1 MSEPPYPVTDPPSEW
16 HPDTIAVRGGT
27 LRSGFAETSE
37 AIYLTSGFVYGSA
50 AEAAAA
56 FAGEQ
61 DRYMYSR
68 LRNPTVAMLEERLR
82 RLEGADA
89 AWATASG
96 MSAVFNALAATLR
109 SGDRVVAARALFG
122 SCFQV
127 LDQVLPRWGIHTDF
141 VDGTDLDAW
150 EQALATPARA
160 VFFETP
166 SNPMQELVDIAAVS
180 ELARRTGARVIVDNI
195 FATPVLQHPFELGAD
210 VVVYSTT
217 KHLDGHGRTLGGAIL
232 GSTTFMQEEL
242 KPLMQHTGP
251 TMSPFNAW
259 VVLKSLETLRLR
271 VERQSTTALELARW
285 LESHPEVDA
294 VRYPMLP
301 SHPQHELARA
311 QMSGGGSIVTF
322 WVPGGTERAF
332 AVLDALEVI
341 DISNNLGDAKSLATH
356 PATTTHHRIGP
367 EVRAQMGVTDGVI
380 RLSVGLEDIDDLRT
394 DLDRALRRQVH
405 HRPT

>member
-1 MSEPPYPVTDPPSEW
+1 MSEGAAQGVDPSADW
-16 HPDTIAVRGGT
+16 RPDTLAVRGGT
-27 LRSGFAETSE
+27 VRSGFEETSE
-37 AIYLTSGFVYGSA
+37 ALFLTSGFVYGSA

-82 RLEGADA
+82 RLEGAEA

-109 SGDRVVAARALFG
+109 AGDRVVAARALFG

-127 LDQVLPRWGIHTDF
+127 LDQILPRWAIQTEL
-141 VDGTDLDAW
+141 VDGTDLGAW
-150 EQALATPARA
+150 EAALSRPARA

-180 ELARRTGARVIVDNI
+180 ELAHAAGARVIVDNI
-195 FATPVLQHPFELGAD
+195 FATPVLQHPLELGAD

-232 GSTTFMQEEL
+232 GPASFMEEEL
-242 KPLMQHTGP
+242 KPLLQHTGP

-259 VVLKSLETLRLR
+259 VVLKSLETVRLR
-271 VERQSTTALELARW
+271 VEHQTATALKLARW
-285 LESHPEVDA
+285 LETHPRVEG
-294 VRYPMLP
+294 VRYPLLA
-301 SHPQHELARA
+301 SHPQHDLARR

-332 AVLDALEVI
+332 TVLDALEII
-341 DISNNLGDAKSLATH
+341 DISNNLGDAKTLATH

-367 EVRAQMGVTDGVI
+367 EVRAQMGVGDGVI
-380 RLSVGLEDIDDLRT
+380 RISVGLEDLADLQH
-394 DLDRALRRQVH
+394 DLDRALSG
-405 HRPT
+405 

>member
-1 MSEPPYPVTDPPSEW
+1 MSDEPHPVTDPPPDW
-16 HPDTIAVRGGT
+16 RPDTIAVRGGT
-27 LRSGFAETSE
+27 MRSGFDETSE

-68 LRNPTVAMLEERLR
+68 LRNPTVSMLEERLR

-127 LDQVLPRWGIHTDF
+127 LDQLLPRWGIHTEL

-150 EQALATPARA
+150 EQALSTPARA

-180 ELARRTGARVIVDNI
+180 RLARAAGARVIVDNI

-232 GSTTFMQEEL
+232 GSTAFMEEEL

-271 VERQSTTALELARW
+271 VERQTTSALELARW
-285 LESHPEVDA
+285 LETHPAVDG

-311 QMSGGGSIVTF
+311 QMSGGGSVVTF

-332 AVLDALEVI
+332 AVLDALEVV

-367 EVRAQMGVTDGVI
+367 EVRARMGVGDGVI
-380 RLSVGLEDIDDLRT
+380 RISVGLEDIADLQT
-394 DLDRALRRQVH
+394 DLDRALRG
-405 HRPT
+405 

>member
-1 MSEPPYPVTDPPSEW
+1 MSDEPHPVTDPPGDW
-16 HPDTIAVRGGT
+16 RPDTIAVRGGT
-27 LRSGFAETSE
+27 MRSGFEETSE
-37 AIYLTSGFVYGSA
+37 AIFLTSGFVYGSA

-96 MSAVFNALAATLR
+96 MSAVFNALAAMLR
-109 SGDRVVAARALFG
+109 SGDRVVAGRALFG

-127 LDQVLPRWGIHTDF
+127 LDQILPRWGIHTEL

-150 EQALATPARA
+150 AQALSTPAKA

-180 ELARRTGARVIVDNI
+180 RLAHAAGARVIVDNI

-232 GSTTFMQEEL
+232 GPTAFMEEEL

-271 VERQSTTALELARW
+271 VERQTASALELARW
-285 LESHPEVDA
+285 LETHPAVDG

-301 SHPQHELARA
+301 SHPQHALARA

-367 EVRAQMGVTDGVI
+367 EVRAQMGVADGVI
-380 RLSVGLEDIDDLRT
+380 RISVGLEDVADLQT
-394 DLDRALRRQVH
+394 DLDRALRA
-405 HRPT
+405 

>member
-1 MSEPPYPVTDPPSEW
+1 MSDASSPDVDPSADW
-16 HPDTIAVRGGT
+16 RPDTLAVRGGT
-27 LRSGFAETSE
+27 VRSAFEETSE
-37 AIYLTSGFVYGSA
+37 ALFLTSGFVYGSA

-82 RLEGADA
+82 RLEGAEA

-109 SGDRVVAARALFG
+109 AGDRVVAARALFG

-127 LDQVLPRWGIHTDF
+127 LDQILPRWGIHTEL
-141 VDGTDLDAW
+141 VDGSDLDAW
-150 EQALATPARA
+150 EEALTSPAEA

-180 ELARRTGARVIVDNI
+180 ELAHAAGARVIVDNI
-195 FATPVLQHPFELGAD
+195 FATPVLQHPLELGAD

-232 GSTTFMQEEL
+232 GPASFMEEEL

-271 VERQSTTALELARW
+271 VERQTTIASELARW
-285 LESHPEVDA
+285 LEEHPEVDG
-294 VRYPMLP
+294 VRYPFLA
-301 SHPQHELARA
+301 SHPQHDLARQ

-332 AVLDALEVI
+332 AVLDALEII
-341 DISNNLGDAKSLATH
+341 DISNNLGDAKTLATH

-367 EVRAQMGVTDGVI
+367 EVRAEMGVGDGVI
-380 RLSVGLEDIDDLRT
+380 RISFGLEDPADLQQ
-394 DLDRALRRQVH
+394 DLDRALTR
-405 HRPT
+405 

>member
-1 MSEPPYPVTDPPSEW
+1 MSDEPHPVTDPPEGW
-16 HPDTIAVRGGT
+16 RPDTIAVRGGT
-27 LRSGFAETSE
+27 MRSGFEETSE
-37 AIYLTSGFVYGSA
+37 AIFLTSGFVYGSA

-96 MSAVFNALAATLR
+96 MSAVFNALAAMLR

-127 LDQVLPRWGIHTDF
+127 LDQILPRWGIHTEL

-150 EQALATPARA
+150 EQALSTPTRA

-180 ELARRTGARVIVDNI
+180 RLAHAAGARVIVDNI

-232 GSTTFMQEEL
+232 GSTAFMEEEL

-271 VERQSTTALELARW
+271 VERQTASALELARW
-285 LESHPEVDA
+285 LETHPAVDG

-301 SHPQHELARA
+301 SHPQHALALA

-332 AVLDALEVI
+332 DVLDALAVI

-367 EVRAQMGVTDGVI
+367 EVRAQMGVADGVI
-380 RLSVGLEDIDDLRT
+380 RISVGLEDVADLQT
-394 DLDRALRRQVH
+394 DLDRALRG
-405 HRPT
+405 

>member
-1 MSEPPYPVTDPPSEW
+1 MSDEPSPVTDPSLAW
-16 HPDTIAVRGGT
+16 HPDTVAVRGGT
-27 LRSGFAETSE
+27 LRSGFEETSE
-37 AIYLTSGFVYGSA
+37 AIYLTSGFVYSSA
-50 AEAAAA
+50 AAAAAA
-56 FAGEQ
+56 FAGEE
-61 DRYMYSR
+61 DRYLYSR

-109 SGDRVVAARALFG
+109 SGDRVVAASALFG

-127 LDQVLPRWGIHTDF
+127 LDQILPRWGIHTDL

-150 EQALATPARA
+150 ERALSTPARA

-166 SNPMQELVDIAAVS
+166 SNPLQELVDIAAVS
-180 ELARRTGARVIVDNI
+180 DLAHAAGARVIVDNI

-232 GSTTFMQEEL
+232 GSTAFMEEEL

-271 VERQSTTALELARW
+271 VERQSATALELARW
-285 LESHPEVDA
+285 LATHPAVGD

-322 WVPGGTERAF
+322 WVPGGTEGAF
-332 AVLDALEVI
+332 AVLDALGLI

-367 EVRAQMGVTDGVI
+367 EVRARMGISDGVL
-380 RLSVGLEDIDDLRT
+380 RLSVGLEDLDDLRA
-394 DLDRALRRQVH
+394 DLDQALRPR
-405 HRPT
+405 RRSRA

>member
-1 MSEPPYPVTDPPSEW
+1 MSDEPSPVTDPSLTW
-16 HPDTIAVRGGT
+16 HPDTVAVRGGT
-27 LRSGFAETSE
+27 MRSGFEETSE

-61 DRYMYSR
+61 DRYLYSR

-109 SGDRVVAARALFG
+109 SGDRVVAASALFG

-127 LDQVLPRWGIHTDF
+127 LDQLLPRWGIHTDF
-141 VDGTDLDAW
+141 VDGTDLGAW
-150 EQALATPARA
+150 ERALTTPARA

-180 ELARRTGARVIVDNI
+180 ELARSVGARVIVDNI

-232 GSTTFMQEEL
+232 GSTAFMEEEL

-271 VERQSTTALELARW
+271 VQRQSATALELARW
-285 LESHPEVDA
+285 LEGHPDVED
-294 VRYPMLP
+294 VRYPMLT

-332 AVLDALEVI
+332 AVLDALELI

-367 EVRAQMGVTDGVI
+367 EVRARMGISDGVI
-380 RLSVGLEDIDDLRT
+380 RISVGLEDVDDLRA
-394 DLDRALRRQVH
+394 DLDRALRQGH
-405 HRPT
+405 QQPA

>member
-1 MSEPPYPVTDPPSEW
+1 MSDPSSPDGDPSADW
-16 HPDTIAVRGGT
+16 APDTIAVRGGT
-27 LRSGFAETSE
+27 VRSRFEETSE
-37 AIYLTSGFVYGSA
+37 ALFLTSGFVYGSA

-82 RLEGADA
+82 RLEGAEA

-127 LDQVLPRWGIHTDF
+127 LDQILPRWGIHTEL
-141 VDGTDLDAW
+141 VDGTDLEAW

-180 ELARRTGARVIVDNI
+180 ELAHAAGARVIVDNI
-195 FATPVLQHPFELGAD
+195 FATPVLQHPLALGAD

-232 GSTTFMQEEL
+232 GPATFMEDEL
-242 KPLMQHTGP
+242 QPLMQHTGP

-271 VERQSTTALELARW
+271 VEHQTATAYELARW
-285 LESHPEVDA
+285 LETHPRVDG
-294 VRYPMLP
+294 VRYPLLA
-301 SHPQHELARA
+301 SHPQHELARQ
-311 QMSGGGSIVTF
+311 QMAGGGSIVTF

-332 AVLDALEVI
+332 AVLDALEII

-367 EVRAQMGVTDGVI
+367 EVRAQMGVGDGVI
-380 RLSVGLEDIDDLRT
+380 RISVGLEDPTDLQG
-394 DLDRALRRQVH
+394 DLDRALSG
-405 HRPT
+405 

>member
-1 MSEPPYPVTDPPSEW
+1 MADPSSPDGDASADW
-16 HPDTIAVRGGT
+16 SPDTIAVRGGT
-27 LRSGFAETSE
+27 VRSRFEETSE
-37 AIYLTSGFVYGSA
+37 ALFLTSGFVYGSA

-82 RLEGADA
+82 RLEGAEA

-127 LDQVLPRWGIHTDF
+127 LDQILPRWGIHTDL

-180 ELARRTGARVIVDNI
+180 ELAHAAGARVIVDNI
-195 FATPVLQHPFELGAD
+195 FATPVLQHPLELGAD

-232 GSTTFMQEEL
+232 GPATFMEDEL
-242 KPLMQHTGP
+242 QPLMQHTGP

-271 VERQSTTALELARW
+271 VEHQTATAYELARW
-285 LESHPEVDA
+285 LETHPRVDG
-294 VRYPMLP
+294 VRYPLLA
-301 SHPQHELARA
+301 SHPQHELARQ
-311 QMSGGGSIVTF
+311 QMSGGGSIVTL

-332 AVLDALEVI
+332 AVLDALEII

-367 EVRAQMGVTDGVI
+367 EVRAQMGVGDGVI
-380 RLSVGLEDIDDLRT
+380 RISVGLEDLTDLQG
-394 DLDRALRRQVH
+394 DLDRALSG
-405 HRPT
+405 